1 MQMTFEEIKALVPQK
16 FPFLMVDRVLA
27 LETGKRVVAI
37 KNITGNEICFLGH
50 FPSMAV
56 MPGAL
61 IIESMA
67 QTAIILFRKSAA
79 EDGRTFDDD
88 RTLFFFGGAKVRFLK
103 PVFPG
108 DQLQIEVTLVKAISV
123 GGVVKAVATVNG
135 ARVAQAE
142 LSFGAK
148 SKDDVQRP
156 ASTTSTPVEYVP
168 AAARDFSGHGLQAPV
183 PLGEGA

>member
-1 MQMTFEEIKALVPQK
+1 MQIAFEDIKALVPQK

-50 FPSMAV
+50 FPTMAI

-67 QTAIILFRKSAA
+67 QTAIILFRKSAE

-103 PVFPG
+103 PVLPG
-108 DQLQIEVTLVKAISV
+108 DQLQIEVTLVKAIAM
-123 GGVVKAVATVNG
+123 GGVVKAVATVDG
-135 ARVAQAE
+135 TRVAQAE

-148 SKDDVQRP
+148 SKDEVQQP
-156 ASTTSTPVEYVP
+156 ASPPALPVRYRP
-168 AAARDFSGHGLQAPV
+168 SA
-183 PLGEGA
+183 